1 MAASV
6 PVVGY
11 TSARGL
17 AQSVRNLLVYK
28 GVHFQDKRYEF
39 GPAPAYEKLGW
50 EADRASLGLT
60 FPNLPYYID
69 GDVRLTQT
77 VAILRYLGKK
87 HGLDARTDKE
97 AAELWLLEQ
106 QSNDLLWALVVTAMN
121 PNATEARKTH
131 EQRLADALPRWQ
143 ELLRKRR
150 WALGDALT
158 YVDFLLYEAL
168 DWNRQFAPDAFAN
181 RPELLD
187 YLSRFEKL
195 PKLKEYFASDKYV
208 KWPIMAPY
216 MFWGHK

>member
-50 EADRASLGLT
+50 EADRASLGLA

-87 HGLDARTDKE
+87 HGLDARSDKE

-121 PNATEARKTH
+121 PNATEARKAQ